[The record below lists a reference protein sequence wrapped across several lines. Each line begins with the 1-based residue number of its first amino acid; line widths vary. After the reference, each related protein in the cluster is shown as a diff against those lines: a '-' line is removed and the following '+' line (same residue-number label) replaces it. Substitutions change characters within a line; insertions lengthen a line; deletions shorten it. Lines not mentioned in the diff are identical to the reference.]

1 MKLTTKYIIN
11 YIYIE
16 REFLTVEKLQKALDS
31 IKLPLKK
38 DEKIE
43 FWKKYFQ
50 IKYKIKIL

>member
-1 MKLTTKYIIN
+1 M
-11 YIYIE
+11 E
-16 REFLTVEKLQKALDS
+16 REFLTIKKLQKALYS
-31 IKLPLKK
+31 IKLPHKK

>member
-1 MKLTTKYIIN
+1 MKYIIN
-11 YIYIE
+11 YIYME